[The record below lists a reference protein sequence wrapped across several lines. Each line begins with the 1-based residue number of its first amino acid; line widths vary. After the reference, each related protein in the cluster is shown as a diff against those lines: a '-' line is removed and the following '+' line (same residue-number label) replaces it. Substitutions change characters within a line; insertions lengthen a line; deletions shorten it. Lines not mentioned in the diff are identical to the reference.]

1 MQTNLEKKGIVKRK
15 ELIVKN
21 DYNINNEYTSDDAK
35 KGGESTGSLMNHT
48 NTYFDTATGGDKVD
62 QNERKKQ
69 TLYTVSGIDRY
80 SEGNGYGVD
89 VKVDISENEGQY
101 IVY

>member
-1 MQTNLEKKGIVKRK
+1 MQSNLEKKGIVKRK

-21 DYNINNEYTSDDAK
+21 DYNINNEYGPDDTK
-35 KGGESTGSLMNHT
+35 KGGESTGSLAVHT
-48 NTYFDTATGGDKVD
+48 NSYFDTSTGGDAVD

-69 TLYTVSGIDRY
+69 TLYTTAGVERY
-80 SEGNGYGVD
+80 REGNGYGVE
-89 VKVDISENEGQY
+89 VKVDITENEGQY

>member
-21 DYNINNEYTSDDAK
+21 NYNINNEYGSDDAK
-35 KGGESTGSLMNHT
+35 KGGESVGSLMTHT
-48 NTYFDTATGGDKVD
+48 NTYFDTETGGDAVD

-69 TLYTVSGIDRY
+69 TLYTTSGVERY
-80 SEGNGYGVD
+80 HEGNGYGVE

>member
-1 MQTNLEKKGIVKRK
+1 MQSNLEKKGIVKRK
-15 ELIVKN
+15 DLIVKN
-21 DYNINNEYTSDDAK
+21 NYNISKEYGVDDAK
-35 KGGESTGSLMNHT
+35 KGGESTGSLAVHT
-48 NTYFDTATGGDKVD
+48 NTHFDTSTGGDAVD

-69 TLYTVSGIDRY
+69 TLYAVAGTERY
-80 SEGNGYGVD
+80 SEGKGYGVE

>member
-21 DYNINNEYTSDDAK
+21 NYNINNEYGPDDAK
-35 KGGESTGSLMNHT
+35 KGGESTGSLVGHT
-48 NTYFDTATGGDKVD
+48 ISYFDTSTGGDAVD

-69 TLYTVSGIDRY
+69 MLYTTSGNERY
-80 SEGNGYGVD
+80 SEGNGYGIE
-89 VKVDISENEGQY
+89 VKIDISENEGQY